1 MGSIGVSVGVVQRR
15 LRTSLATRLVGHFGM
30 GAVLGSVLGLCQVR
44 FNIAHIGEII
54 ENTFNPGETLAVF
67 VGSLILNFAIGA
79 ALTGFILIE
88 MGEASGK
95 NNL

>member
-1 MGSIGVSVGVVQRR
+1 LGLERAPSQGD
-15 LRTSLATRLVGHFGM
+15 AD
-30 GAVLGSVLGLCQVR
+30 AVLADYR
-44 FNIAHIGEII
+44 A
-54 ENTFNPGETLAVF
+54 A